1 MARKLIIFIVSL
13 FVVLN
18 LNIVA
23 SEEASLLPKKKP
35 KLTEKEL
42 KKKILI
48 NILKPVPKPILV
60 IKETPAKEIVK
71 NFFEIIIAPDFDK
84 KSLLILKSKK
94 NLRIVKAKFKNSEDL
109 FFRSISGGLL
119 AQSQNINENYDL
131 NIVTERKPDSVQL
144 VDLKFAWNLCLFIKS
159 LLFLQ

>member
-23 SEEASLLPKKKP
+23 SEEASLLPIKKP

-71 NFFEIIIAPDFDK
+71 KEIIKPKFLLQK
-84 KSLLILKSKK
+84 KK
-94 NLRIVKAKFKNSEDL
+94 
-109 FFRSISGGLL
+109 
-119 AQSQNINENYDL
+119 Q
-131 NIVTERKPDSVQL
+131 
-144 VDLKFAWNLCLFIKS
+144 
-159 LLFLQ
+159 